1 MDGAPWH
8 LALDDCFPKI
18 PQYCK
23 QTPDISLPQWS
34 SVTRLRPIELK
45 AWPAAHPGVFLCQ
58 CLLVFL
64 IELGQCFG
72 ITQGQQHFALD
83 GQRHLGVDPV

>member
-8 LALDDCFPKI
+8 LALDDRFPKI

-34 SVTRLRPIELK
+34 SVT
-45 AWPAAHPGVFLCQ
+45 
-58 CLLVFL
+58 
-64 IELGQCFG
+64 
-72 ITQGQQHFALD
+72 D
-83 GQRHLGVDPV
+83 